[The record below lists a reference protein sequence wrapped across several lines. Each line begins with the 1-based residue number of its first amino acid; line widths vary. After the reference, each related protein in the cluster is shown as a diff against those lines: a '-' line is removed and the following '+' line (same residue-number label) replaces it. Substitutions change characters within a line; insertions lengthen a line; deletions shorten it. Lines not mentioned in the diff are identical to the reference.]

1 MQHRPK
7 KCYYWHPSIRP
18 EG

>member
-7 KCYYWHPSIRP
+7 KCYY
-18 EG
+18 